1 MSFYITQR
9 GYKRINKVTQF
20 IVAYTVIAITMY
32 LIDGVGISGRDYTTK
47 FYFDNYIGTEK
58 LKIIASIL
66 WLPLIIVFLFRGGR

>member
-9 GYKRINKVTQF
+9 EYKMIEFT
-20 IVAYTVIAITMY
+20 ITYLLIAVAMY
-32 LIDGVGISGRDYTTK
+32 LIDGVGVSDRDEGTK
-47 FYFDNYIGTEK
+47 FYFDNYVGTEK

>member
-1 MSFYITQR
+1 MSFYITQK
-9 GYKRINKVTQF
+9 GYKIIAFT
-20 IVAYTVIAITMY
+20 ITYLLIAITMY
-32 LIDGVGISGRDYTTK
+32 IIDGVSISGGNPAAK